1 MDENIITPRSVTA
14 NDLIGYFRKTPIN
27 SLDILV
33 VINDKEVRDVQFVYD
48 EKRKKDVFKLILKD

>member
-1 MDENIITPRSVTA
+1 MDENIITHRSVTA

-33 VINDKEVRDVQFVYD
+33 VVNDKEVRDVQFVYD

>member
-1 MDENIITPRSVTA
+1 MTIYIL

-33 VINDKEVRDVQFVYD
+33 VVDDKEVGDVKFVYD
-48 EKRKKDVFKLILKD
+48 EKRKDCVFKLSLKDK